1 MSAKVNVLD
10 TTYTINKI
18 KEQDKFMIENNLCG
32 YCDFYEKKIVVLAS
46 DTTSKKELH
55 EIERHE
61 FIHAFLYECGLND
74 SSDWARNEELID
86 WLAIQL
92 PKINVLFEKAGV
104 TS

>member
-1 MSAKVNVLD
+1 MNRKINVLGA
-10 TTYTINKI
+10 TYKIEEI
-18 KEQDKFMIENNLCG
+18 KEQDKFMIDNNLCG
-32 YCDFYEKKIVVLAS
+32 YCEFYEKKMQYLLVI
-46 DTTSKKELH
+46 KELH
-55 EIERHE
+55 EIEQHE
-61 FIHAFLYECGLND
+61 LIHAFLYECGLND

>member
-1 MSAKVNVLD
+1 MSEKVNVLD

-32 YCDFYEKKIVVLAS
+32 YCEFYEKKIVALAS

-61 FIHAFLYECGLND
+61 LIHAFLYECGLND

-86 WLAIQL
+86 WLAIQF
-92 PKINVLFEKAGV
+92 PKIQALFEKAGV

>member
-1 MSAKVNVLD
+1 MNRKINVLGA
-10 TTYTINKI
+10 T
-18 KEQDKFMIENNLCG
+18 
-32 YCDFYEKKIVVLAS
+32 
-46 DTTSKKELH
+46 
-55 EIERHE
+55 
-61 FIHAFLYECGLND
+61 LYECGLND

>member
-1 MSAKVNVLD
+1 MSEKVNVLD

-46 DTTSKKELH
+46 DTTSEK
-55 EIERHE
+55 
-61 FIHAFLYECGLND
+61 
-74 SSDWARNEELID
+74 ELID

>member
-1 MSAKVNVLD
+1 MSEKVNVLD

-46 DTTSKKELH
+46 DTTSEKELH

-74 SSDWARNEELID
+74 SSDWPRNEELID

>member
-1 MSAKVNVLD
+1 MSEKVNVLD

-18 KEQDKFMIENNLCG
+18 KEKDKFMIENNLCG
-32 YCDFYEKKIVVLAS
+32 YCDL
-46 DTTSKKELH
+46 
-55 EIERHE
+55 IERHE
-61 FIHAFLYECGLND
+61 LIHAFLYECGLND

>member
-1 MSAKVNVLD
+1 MSEKVNVLD

-46 DTTSKKELH
+46 DTTSEKELH
-55 EIERHE
+55 VIECHE
-61 FIHAFLYECGLND
+61 LIHAFLYECGLND

-86 WLAIQL
+86 WLAIQF
-92 PKINVLFEKAGV
+92 PKIQALFEKAGV
-104 TS
+104 TK